1 MKAGGPSAKGL
12 CNGFKLRWAIV
23 AACSLTSMSALAADM
38 PLRNQPPLPPI
49 AAFDW
54 TGFYIGI
61 NGGYG
66 GSRFNT
72 VNQIGDSLS
81 FDTRG
86 GLVGGTV
93 GFNYQWRGLVLGL
106 EGDLDWSG
114 MRRNQIS
121 TISNDAFLGI
131 PPTGAVS
138 ITYKNDILSTLAMRF
153 GVALDRTLIFAKS
166 GGVWAHENFNFAGS
180 DPALGTISG
189 SNSLDRLGVIAGGG
203 VEYAVTNNLTVKAEY
218 NYIGVGERNETL
230 TLNTSLAG
238 SVTAPIS
245 SKATMNVV
253 KFGANWLFNG
263 R

>member
-1 MKAGGPSAKGL
+1 MKTGVPSARSS
-12 CNGFKLRWAIV
+12 CNGLKLRLAIV
-23 AACSLTSMSALAADM
+23 AVCSLTSMSVLAADM
-38 PLRNQPPLPPI
+38 PLKYQSPPLIP
-49 AAFDW
+49 AFNW

-66 GSRFNT
+66 WGRFNA
-72 VNQIGDSLS
+72 VNEFGDNLS
-81 FDTRG
+81 SDTRG
-86 GLVGGTV
+86 GLVGGTA
-93 GFNYQWRGLVLGL
+93 GFNYQWRGLVVGL

-114 MRRNQIS
+114 MRQNQTS
-121 TISNDAFLGI
+121 AISNDVFLGI
-131 PPTGAVS
+131 PPTSAVS

-153 GVALDRTLIFAKS
+153 GVTLDRTLIFAKG

-180 DPALGTISG
+180 GPALGTISG
-189 SNSLDRLGVIAGGG
+189 SNSFDRLGVVAGGG
-203 VEYAVTNNLTVKAEY
+203 VEYAVTNKLTLKAEY
-218 NYIGVGERNETL
+218 DYIGLGVRNETL

-238 SVTAPIS
+238 PTTAPIS